1 MRCELSEMV
10 YNNDSIIRMSRNDC
24 FSTTDT
30 VLAQRVVT
38 VLAEPMK
45 EMRAAGSV
53 IGYCIGFHTVL

>member
-10 YNNDSIIRMSRNDC
+10 YNNDSIIRMSRNDG

-53 IGYCIGFHTVL
+53 IG